1 MAKIV
6 ITESNLKKIVNHLME
21 VDDSSIE
28 DVESDI
34 TSLSDRTDDI
44 SDVLDD
50 DTGRVGYIRQLTAEL
65 LDYLRTLNDELEG
78 QVEIPKSSEYM
89 TKIMGRTER
98 KRYYMSKFRL

>member
-1 MAKIV
+1 
-6 ITESNLKKIVNHLME
+6 ME
-21 VDDSSIE
+21 VEKVD
-28 DVESDI
+28 SDI
-34 TSLSDRTDDI
+34 ETSLSDLTTRTDDI

-65 LDYLRTLNDELEG
+65 LEYLRTLNAELEG
-78 QVEIPKSSEYM
+78 QVEIPQSTEYM

>member
-21 VDDSSIE
+21 VE

-34 TSLSDRTDDI
+34 ADLTDRTDDI
-44 SDVLDD
+44 SDLLDD

-65 LDYLRTLNDELEG
+65 L
-78 QVEIPKSSEYM
+78 
-89 TKIMGRTER
+89 
-98 KRYYMSKFRL
+98 

>member
-21 VDDSSIE
+21 VE
-28 DVESDI
+28 DFGNDI
-34 TSLSDRTDDI
+34 ADLTDRTDDI
-44 SDVLDD
+44 SDLLDD

-78 QVEIPKSSEYM
+78 QVEIPQSTEHM
-89 TKIMGRTER
+89 TKIMGRAER

>member
-6 ITESNLKKIVNHLME
+6 ITESNLIKVVKRLME
-21 VDDSSIE
+21 VN

-34 TSLSDRTDDI
+34 ADLTNRTDDLH
-44 SDVLDD
+44 DVVDD
-50 DTGRVGYIRQLTAEL
+50 NDGRQGYIRQLTAEL

-78 QVEIPKSSEYM
+78 QVEIPDSKELM
-89 TKIMGRTER
+89 NKILNRTER

>member
-21 VDDSSIE
+21 VDDIE
-28 DVESDI
+28 SNIE
-34 TSLSDRTDDI
+34 TSLSDLNLKSDDLTN
-44 SDVLDD
+44 VVDD
-50 DTGRVGYIRQLTAEL
+50 NDGRVGYIRQLTAEL
-65 LDYLRTLNDELEG
+65 LDYLRTLNAELEG
-78 QVEIPKSSEYM
+78 QVDIPQSTEYM